1 MSSTAP
7 SPMTSSQAMI
17 DAAKASI
24 LAYNDKNWDNVRASL
39 TPDALYDEVATQRKL
54 QGVDQVIECWEGWAR
69 ALPDSKATIHGAM
82 ASGNTVCIEMTWHGK
97 HTGPLEL
104 PTGPLAATNR
114 SIEVRACQVFDM
126 SGTKARTIR
135 HYFDMSTLLQQLG
148 VMESTDIAD

>member
-24 LAYNDKNWDNVRASL
+24 LAYNDKNWENARTSL
-39 TPDALYDEVATQRKL
+39 TQDAVYDEVATQRKI
-54 QGVDQVIECWEGWAR
+54 QGMDQVIECWQGWAR
-69 ALPDSKATIHGAM
+69 ALPDSKATIHNAI
-82 ASGNTVCIEMTWHGK
+82 ASGNTVCIEMTWHGR

-104 PTGPLAATNR
+104 PTGLVAPTQHN
-114 SIEVRACQVFDM
+114 IEVRSCQVFDM

-135 HYFDMSTLLQQLG
+135 HYFDMATLLQQLG
-148 VMESTDIAD
+148 IEGIAD